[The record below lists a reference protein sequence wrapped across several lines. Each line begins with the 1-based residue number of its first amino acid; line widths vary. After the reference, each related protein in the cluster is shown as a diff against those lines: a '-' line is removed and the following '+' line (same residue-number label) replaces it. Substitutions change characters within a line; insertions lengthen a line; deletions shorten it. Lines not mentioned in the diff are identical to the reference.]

1 MVLVSARNASSREAV
16 EDLKDPLEYAGG
28 EFDNDEPVESVTAA
42 RQRKMPAVVVRGKQ
56 VSLVHLTILRISY

>member
-42 RQRKMPAVVVRGKQ
+42 RQRKMPAVV
-56 VSLVHLTILRISY
+56 I